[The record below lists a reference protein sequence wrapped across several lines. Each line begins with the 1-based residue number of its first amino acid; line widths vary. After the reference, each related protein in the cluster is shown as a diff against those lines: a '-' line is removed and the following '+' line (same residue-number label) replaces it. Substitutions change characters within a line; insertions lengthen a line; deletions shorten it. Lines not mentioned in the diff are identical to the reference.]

1 MTNQIYTFYNRLSKR
16 YGDCFAYPSD
26 EFCQARISEL
36 VQADKVN
43 PGEVEICR
51 IGEYDI
57 QSGMITP
64 IAPVR
69 IDIPLK
75 PNALP
80 VNPPAKEV

>member
-26 EFCQARISEL
+26 EFCQARINEL
-36 VQADKVN
+36 VQAGKVSLD
-43 PGEVEICR
+43 EIEICR
-51 IGEYDI
+51 IGAYDI
-57 QSGMITP
+57 ETGVISP

-69 IDIPLK
+69 IDVPLK
-75 PNALP
+75 PKSLP